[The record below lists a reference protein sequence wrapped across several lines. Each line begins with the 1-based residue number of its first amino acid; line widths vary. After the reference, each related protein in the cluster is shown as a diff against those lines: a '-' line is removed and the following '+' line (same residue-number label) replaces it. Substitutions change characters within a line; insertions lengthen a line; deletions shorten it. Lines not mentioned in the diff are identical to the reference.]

1 MPDAAAVWTLDDLL
15 ALHAQSLTLAH
26 PVVASGHF
34 TLALWLYPTRLDR
47 RQVILHAG
55 DPAAPLLELALD
67 GGRLALACAE
77 SVAVTPL
84 LDAHHW
90 YRLIIAVDC
99 TRPRINAWLNGVPF
113 TPPLDTAPPPFARV
127 TVGGYTDPAGGH
139 FEHTFGRQ
147 GQGFISEVTLY
158 AGALTA
164 HDRPPWEPAS
174 APAPVVSAEPRL
186 AADPASPVVTL
197 SVPDAPGIQH
207 VLWDLGD
214 GQVAAGTSVRHTYA
228 FAGAY
233 RVQAIVTGQHYVSD
247 HAHLTVR
254 IGGAAA
260 PTRVTVFANASEGFA
275 CYRIPAVVR
284 CVNGDL
290 LAFAEGRVE
299 SCSDSAHT
307 IRLVSKRSTDGGRMW
322 EPVQEVTRSMGEHGE
337 RVCHNPAPVVDTVYG
352 TGRVIVLVN
361 KAQHTEWDLARGIGR
376 SRCILLTSDDHGRT
390 WHERDIS
397 DDVHRWP
404 EWRVQRPTLGHAIQ
418 LQHGPHRGR
427 IVHAGVITEG
437 DASVFESR
445 NYIFY
450 SDDLG
455 GRWHVAG
462 ILPWVGL
469 NEATLA
475 ELPDGSLIVNTRA
488 YQGGVACGLR
498 AVTCLR
504 FTPEDA
510 LEVIEATRLDPALT
524 DPAVQASLLALP
536 DGRLAFCNPANRG
549 ARIGLT
555 LRISADGGRTWPV
568 SRLIDPGPSAYSD
581 LVMIDDRH
589 LGILYERG
597 NQGGI
602 ALVSLPL
609 DSFGADSRA

>member
-1 MPDAAAVWTLDDLL
+1 MLEAAAVWTLADLL
-15 ALHAQSLTLAH
+15 ALSAQSITLAH
-26 PVVASGHF
+26 PALESAHW
-34 TLALWLYPTRLDR
+34 TLVLWLYPTRLDR

-55 DPAAPLLELALD
+55 DASAPVLELALEAE
-67 GGRLALACAE
+67 RLSLACADQ
-77 SVAVTPL
+77 VTATPL
-84 LDAHHW
+84 LDAHRW
-90 YRLIIAVDC
+90 YRVVIAVDR
-99 TRPRINAWLNGVPF
+99 TRARIVAWLDGVPF
-113 TPPLDTAPPPFARV
+113 TPPLDAAPPPFAQV

-147 GQGFISEVTLY
+147 GQGFIGEMTLF
-158 AGALTA
+158 ADSLTA
-164 HDRPPWEPAS
+164 YDLPPREPAS
-174 APAPVVSAEPRL
+174 APALSAAPRL
-186 AADPASPVVTL
+186 TVDPASPVVTL
-197 SVPDAPGIQH
+197 SIPDVPQLKH
-207 VLWDLGD
+207 VLWNFGD
-214 GQVAAGTSVRHTYA
+214 GQVAAGASVCHAYA
-228 FAGAY
+228 FAGEY
-233 RVQAIVTGQHYVSD
+233 RAEVVVTDQHYES
-247 HAHLTVR
+247 AHGHVTVR
-254 IGGAAA
+254 IADSAA

-275 CYRIPAVVR
+275 CYRIPAIVR

-307 IRLVSKRSTDGGRMW
+307 IRLVSKRSSDGGRTW
-322 EPVQEVTRSMGEHGE
+322 EPVQEVTRSLGENGE
-337 RVCHNPAPVVDTVYG
+337 RVCHNPSPVVDTVHG
-352 TGRVIVLVN
+352 MGRVIVLVN
-361 KAQHTEWDLARGIGR
+361 KAQHTEWDLARGAGR
-376 SRCILLTSDDHGRT
+376 SRCVMLTSDDHGHT

-445 NYIFY
+445 NYVFY

-462 ILPWVGL
+462 ILPWIGL

-488 YQGGVACGLR
+488 YQDGAPCGLR
-498 AVTCLR
+498 AITRLR
-504 FTPEDA
+504 FTSDGTF
-510 LEVIEATRLDPALT
+510 EVIDATRLDPALI
-524 DPAVQASLLALP
+524 DPAVQASLLTLP

-549 ARIGLT
+549 ARVGLT
-555 LRISADGGRTWPV
+555 VRISVDGGRTWPV

-589 LGILYERG
+589 LGVLYERG

-609 DSFGADSRA
+609 DSLGAESPA